1 MALSVTKIKC
11 PQNHR
16 CPLITMCPADAITQT
31 GTGLPVID
39 NTKCINCGRCLKFC
53 PTGAVERK

>member
-1 MALSVTKIKC
+1 
-11 PQNHR
+11 
-16 CPLITMCPADAITQT
+16 MCPADAITQT